1 MVIISDESPP
11 DWSEYVKVGIHKPS
25 KLMVREINEAEAN
38 KTLIHLS
45 KGELAPQLF
54 PLKTMQSIMKNVSDE
69 LDYFGYE
76 EQKVFTVT

>member
-45 KGELAPQLF
+45 KVNLHLNFSA
-54 PLKTMQSIMKNVSDE
+54 KNDAVH
-69 LDYFGYE
+69 YE
-76 EQKVFTVT
+76 KRK